1 MKQLFIFLFAA
12 FLATGPAHSQG
23 ADFVRGF
30 KPVFED
36 NFVMDPI
43 GDLPAKWSTSGSGE
57 VVNLDRVPGNWFK
70 INQPTAVSPE
80 LIEAL
85 PENCTIE
92 FDLFLK
98 NTSGIAPHIMFGLTT
113 LSDVSSGDVYRNHL
127 WVKCEGYNEEG
138 NIFFGKQ
145 TEDLGSKAFRL
156 SGFVGRKLHVSL
168 SINKTRFRVWLDKQK
183 VVDLPK
189 VLSNDYRN
197 NFFIACSEV
206 IPASEEGVYFSNVS
220 IAEGEIDARSLLI
233 KQQLDNGQSVTNHIS
248 FNPQTNE
255 ILPQSVP
262 YLDTIG
268 QLMAYDPNL
277 SIQIN
282 GNQEI
287 FTETAGDNNI
297 GNVSQIP
304 AITEENIKMNVDK
317 MKDYLVNKFHL
328 NVDRIVTGVN
338 NQLKSTKGKILQSNA
353 GKKAINILTEFMKL

>member
-1 MKQLFIFLFAA
+1 MKQLFIFLFIA
-12 FLATGPAHSQG
+12 FTTITSTYAQG

-30 KPVFED
+30 KPFFED
-36 NFVMDPI
+36 NFSQDPV

-57 VVNLDRVPGNWFK
+57 VVNLDRLPGNWFK

-80 LIEAL
+80 LTEAL

-138 NIFFGKQ
+138 NVFFGKQ
-145 TEDLGSKAFRL
+145 IEDLGSKAFRL
-156 SGFVGRKLHVSL
+156 SGYVGRKLHVSI

-189 VLSNDYRN
+189 VLTDAYRN

-206 IPASEEGVYFSNVS
+206 IPAPEEGVYFSNVS

-233 KQQLDNGQSVTNHIS
+233 KEQLDNGQAITNNIS
-248 FNPQTNE
+248 FNTQTNE

-268 QLMAYDPNL
+268 QLMSYDPNL
-277 SIQIN
+277 NIQID
-282 GNQEI
+282 GNQEV
-287 FTETAGDNNI
+287 FADNSTNS
-297 GNVSQIP
+297 NNNTNTDLPVMS
-304 AITEENIKMNVDK
+304 EEDIKMKVDQ
-317 MKDYLVNKFHL
+317 MKNYMINKFNL
-328 NVDRIVTGVN
+328 KADRIVTGVN
-338 NQLKSTKGKILQSNA
+338 DKIVSVRNKVMQSKAGTKA
-353 GKKAINILTEFMKL
+353 RNIITQIMKL